1 MGTRGPLP
9 SPMRAHLVALYR
21 RGELATLE
29 EGALVA
35 GVTRSAIR
43 AWLRSAGVDWMRARL
58 DYVARHRSRAVAVC
72 EGRIARRPSKAQ
84 MRRDGELAKA
94 KWDRDH
100 AQRGSDAA
108 AKQ

>member
-1 MGTRGPLP
+1 
-9 SPMRAHLVALYR
+9 MRSHVVALYR
-21 RGELATLE
+21 RGELSTLE

-43 AWLRSAGVDWMRARL
+43 AWLRSAGVDWMRSRAH
-58 DYVARHRSRAVAVC
+58 YVARHRARAVAVC
-72 EGRIARRPSKAQ
+72 EGRKVRRPSKAQ

-100 AQRGSDAA
+100 ARGSDAA
-108 AKQ
+108 SKPI